1 MVRLVVA
8 ILMALAGALVA
19 LPNPVASQIDLS
31 GEWNITL
38 TGDVNT
44 FKPCE
49 TSVEQIGV
57 ALTFV
62 VSCNQPIG
70 SGTLTGSIDPDG
82 GDFDVSGILSG
93 IVGGFLFEFTGK
105 TAPDGSSF
113 QGPWTISS
121 VPAFGQF
128 SGQRKEVPTPTP
140 TATPTDTP
148 TPTPTPTPTGTPV
161 PPTPIGGFGIL
172 PDVGG
177 PDSTGGNGGMLGDIA
192 AAVSAGAVAA
202 AGAAWY
208 AKRRW
213 SR

>member
-1 MVRLVVA
+1 MVRLLVA
-8 ILMALAGALVA
+8 ILMALVAALVA
-19 LPNPVASQIDLS
+19 LPSPVAAQIDLS
-31 GEWNITL
+31 GEWNLTL

-44 FKPCE
+44 FEPCE
-49 TSVEQIGV
+49 TTVEQIGV

-62 VSCNQPIG
+62 VSCHQPIG

-128 SGQRKEVPTPTP
+128 SGQRKEQPTPPPTNTP
-140 TATPTDTP
+140 SA

-161 PPTPIGGFGIL
+161 PPTPIGGIGIF
-172 PDVGG
+172 PGIGG
-177 PDSTGGNGGMLGDIA
+177 TPSGGNGGVLAEVA
-192 AAVSAGAVAA
+192 AAVSAGAVAL